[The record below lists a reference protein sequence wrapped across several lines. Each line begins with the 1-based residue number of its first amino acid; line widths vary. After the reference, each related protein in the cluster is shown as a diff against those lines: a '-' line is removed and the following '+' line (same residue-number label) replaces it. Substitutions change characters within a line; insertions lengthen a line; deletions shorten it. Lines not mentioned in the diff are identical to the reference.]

1 MYKWMPDCAEKYSRL
16 ANQTMARF
24 HYSEIGQ
31 LARQLRLSPKDLRSR
46 EIERAEELLDSIDE
60 TKEYPYEFVYH
71 WITDTQTPQ
80 SRRTAAPHLLAGR
93 LLLAD
98 VSALIQ
104 MVSDSLDL
112 KLADLPAEARVL
124 EDLAREQ
131 KVSTKTISRWRKRG
145 LPARKVICPDGRRRL
160 VFMPGALKRFAQSHG
175 QMMAEAST
183 FRRLSPQQ
191 RDEIIKQGRL
201 LYQQGNLNPHQVCVR
216 LAHQEA
222 RAVETIRMILQNHD
236 KAHPQTA
243 VFSATKPALSDEQK
257 RNLSQDFAK
266 GLRPKELTKR
276 YRRSRSSIYR
286 LIGELEA
293 KDLQA
298 EPIEYIYNPEFD
310 LPGFGQRLGPLAIAP
325 PPDTFF
331 SAEAM
336 PEFLQKLCEE
346 PPLSHAEELLLF
358 RRYNYLKFRAELLR
372 QNLKSRQNPVKLMKE
387 IESLLSQVATVKQF
401 IIQANLRLV
410 VNIAKRHLGRHAGL
424 FELISDGNISLM
436 RAVEKFDYARRYRFS
451 TYATWTIS
459 RDYARSIPAANYQ
472 LEHYISGQDEMLDVA
487 SDGRGDGELLRPEV
501 LAQRDLLA
509 DILRALEPRE
519 RHVLMGHFGL
529 GRREKPQ
536 TLESIGKTMGL
547 TKERIRQIEV
557 RALRKLRHIVRPQQP
572 SDQ

>member
-1 MYKWMPDCAEKYSRL
+1 
-16 ANQTMARF
+16 MASF

-31 LARQLRLSPKDLRSR
+31 LARQLRLSPKHLRSR
-46 EIERAEELLDSIDE
+46 EIERAEELLASIDQA
-60 TKEYPYEFVYH
+60 KEYPYEFVYH

-80 SRRTAAPHLLAGR
+80 SRRTVAPQVLAGR

-98 VSALIQ
+98 ISALILL
-104 MVSDSLDL
+104 VSDSLNL

-124 EDLAREQ
+124 EDLAREH

-145 LPARKVICPDGRRRL
+145 LPARRVICPDGRRRL
-160 VFMPGALKRFAQSHG
+160 VFMPNALRRFAQSHG
-175 QMMAEAST
+175 QMLSEGAR
-183 FRRLSPQQ
+183 FQRLSPQRRQ
-191 RDEIIKQGRL
+191 EIIKQGRL

-216 LAHQEA
+216 LAGQEG
-222 RAVETIRMILQNHD
+222 RAVETVRMVLQSHD
-236 KAHPQTA
+236 KAHPETA
-243 VFSATKPALSDEQK
+243 VFSSRKPALSDEQK
-257 RNLSQDFAK
+257 QNLSEDFAK
-266 GLRPKELTKR
+266 GLRPGELTKR

-286 LIGELEA
+286 MIGELKT

-325 PPDTFF
+325 PADTFF
-331 SAEAM
+331 SAESM

-346 PPLSHAEELLLF
+346 PPLSNIEEMLLF

-372 QNLKSRQNPVKLMKE
+372 QDLKSRQNPVKLMKE
-387 IESLLSQVATVKQF
+387 IESLLSQATTVKKF

-410 VNIAKRHLGRHAGL
+410 VNIAKRHVGSHAGL

-459 RDYARSIPAANYQ
+459 RDYARNIPAANYL
-472 LEHYISGQDEMLDVA
+472 LEHYISGRDEMLDVA
-487 SDGRGDGELLRPEV
+487 SDGRGDGKLLRPEV

-509 DILRALEPRE
+509 DILRALETRE
-519 RHVLMGHFGL
+519 RHVLMARFGL
-529 GRREKPQ
+529 GRREKSE
-536 TLESIGKTMGL
+536 TLESIGNTMGL
-547 TKERIRQIEV
+547 TKERVRQIEA